1 MQPRHRLVITSNG
14 STPAGSAGAGRERS
28 VPLTAPVTVIGRSAT
43 ADLRLDDPGVSRRHA
58 EVQLQGDVVRVVDV
72 GSTNGTSVNGEQVGA
87 KQLASGDRIQ
97 VGSTVLVYRSAD

>member
-1 MQPRHRLVITSNG
+1 MQPRHRLVVSSNG
-14 STPAGSAGAGRERS
+14 STSPGSAGGERT
-28 VPLTAPVTVIGRSAT
+28 VPLTAPVTVIGRSAS

-58 EVQLQGDVVRVVDV
+58 EVQVQGDVVRVIDV

-97 VGSTVLVYRSAD
+97 VGSTVLVYHRSPD